1 MEPNPYSLTPLLRS
15 DPSPSCSSPVAKSSA
30 TPRQGWL
37 RSRQC
42 GGLTLVEVMFAL
54 FIQATV
60 MLGIIGSFI
69 HSRRLTESTVLNAA
83 CTSVVYGIIEQIKQL
98 EYSELLPSQVVDP
111 TDTGNTPAPNVRV
124 RINQN
129 VVKWLQV
136 VYTPMQ
142 ADGTAATAKGPT
154 VTPHP
159 TASGTGVGAD
169 GSNAVDNWIGALPL
183 STVTGTMSQQINLN
197 LWIWVDEIPDTY
209 VSEVKKVTL
218 IYSYSYVDGSI
229 TRYVRD
235 REVFLRSRFD
245 K

>member
-1 MEPNPYSLTPLLRS
+1 MEPNPYCLTPLLRS
-15 DPSPSCSSPVAKSSA
+15 DPSPSCSLPDAAAPA

-37 RSRQC
+37 HTRC
-42 GGLTLVEVMFAL
+42 GGVTLVEVMFAL
-54 FIQATV
+54 TIQATV

-111 TDTGNTPAPNVRV
+111 TDAGNTAAPNVRV

-129 VVKWLQV
+129 VVKWLRV
-136 VYTPMQ
+136 VYTPML
-142 ADGTAATAKGPT
+142 ADGTAATPKGPT
-154 VTPHP
+154 VTPSP
-159 TASGTGVGAD
+159 TAPAAGVGAD
-169 GSNAVDNWIGALPL
+169 GSNALDNWIGSLPL

-197 LWIWVDEIPDTY
+197 LWIWIDEIPDTY
-209 VSEVKKVTL
+209 VSEVKKVTVV
-218 IYSYSYVDGSI
+218 YSYSYVDGSI
-229 TRYVRD
+229 TRFVRD

>member
-1 MEPNPYSLTPLLRS
+1 MEHHFYCLHQLGES
-15 DPSPSCSSPVAKSSA
+15 DPLKPSAPAASSSQATRPARRRLSA
-30 TPRQGWL
+30 FAGV
-37 RSRQC
+37 
-42 GGLTLVEVMFAL
+42 TLVEVMVAL
-54 FIQATV
+54 VIQATV
-60 MLGIIGSFI
+60 MLGIIGSFLY
-69 HSRRLTESTVLNAA
+69 SRRLTESTVLNAA

-98 EYSELLPSQVVDP
+98 EYSELLPSQTADP
-111 TDTGNTPAPNVRV
+111 TDASNTPAPNVRV

-129 VVKWLQV
+129 TVKWLQV

-142 ADGTAATAKGPT
+142 SDGTANTPKGPT
-154 VTPHP
+154 TTPAP

-169 GSNAVDNWIGALPL
+169 GSNAVDNWIGSLPL

-197 LWIWVDEIPDTY
+197 LWIWIDEIPDAY

-218 IYSYSYVDGSI
+218 IYSYSYMDGST

>member
-1 MEPNPYSLTPLLRS
+1 MEPTQSSQSHPSRS
-15 DPSPSCSSPVAKSSA
+15 IQKRFRFLPVARPVTSHPGNGRKRHCA
-30 TPRQGWL
+30 
-37 RSRQC
+37 
-42 GGLTLVEVMFAL
+42 GLTLVEVMFAL

-98 EYSELLPSQVVDP
+98 EYTELLPSQVVDP
-111 TDTGNTPAPNVRV
+111 SDASATAAPNVRV

-129 VVKWLQV
+129 IVKWLRV
-136 VYTPMQ
+136 SYNPMQ
-142 ADGTAATAKGPT
+142 ADGTAAPLKGPLT
-154 VTPHP
+154 TPSP
-159 TASGTGVGAD
+159 TASGVGIAAD
-169 GSNAVDNWIGALPL
+169 GTDAIDNWIGALPL

-197 LWIWVDEIPDTY
+197 LWIWVDEIPDAY
-209 VSEVKKVTL
+209 VSEVKKVT
-218 IYSYSYVDGSI
+218 IVYSYSYMDGNT

>member
-1 MEPNPYSLTPLLRS
+1 MAPNPHHVLTLRRSGEAPACSLIES
-15 DPSPSCSSPVAKSSA
+15 AGSSA
-30 TPRQGWL
+30 RRTGPLSL
-37 RSRQC
+37 RRDA
-42 GGLTLVEVMFAL
+42 GLTLVEIMIAL

-69 HSRRLTESTVLNAA
+69 HSRRVTESTVLNAA
-83 CTSVVYGIIEQIKQL
+83 CTSVVYGVIEQIKQL

-111 TDTGNTPAPNVRV
+111 TDASNTAAPNVRV

-129 VVKWLQV
+129 TVKWLRV
-136 VYTPMQ
+136 VYNPMQ
-142 ADGTAATAKGPT
+142 ADGAANAAKGPT
-154 VTPHP
+154 TTPSP
-159 TASGTGVGAD
+159 TASATGVAAD
-169 GSNAVDNWIGALPL
+169 GTNAIDNWIGAIPL
-183 STVTGTMSQQINLN
+183 STVTGSMSQQINLN
-197 LWIWVDEIPDTY
+197 LWIWIDEIPDAY

-218 IYSYSYVDGSI
+218 IYSYSYVDGSA

>member
-1 MEPNPYSLTPLLRS
+1 MEHLFYGLNHLGESR
-15 DPSPSCSSPVAKSSA
+15 PSASPAAEFPAARPS
-30 TPRQGWL
+30 RFGWL
-37 RSRQC
+37 TRRKLA
-42 GGLTLVEVMFAL
+42 GVTLVEVMVAL
-54 FIQATV
+54 TIQATV
-60 MLGIIGSFI
+60 MLGIIASFL

-98 EYSELLPSQVVDP
+98 EYSELLPSQTVDP
-111 TDTGNTPAPNVRV
+111 TDAANTPAPNVRV

-129 VVKWLQV
+129 TVKWLQV

-142 ADGTAATAKGPT
+142 ADGTANTPKGPT
-154 VTPHP
+154 TTPAP
-159 TASGTGVGAD
+159 TAPATGVGAD
-169 GSNAVDNWIGALPL
+169 GSNAVDNWIGAIPL

-197 LWIWVDEIPDTY
+197 LWVWIDEVPDTY

-218 IYSYSYVDGSI
+218 IYSYSYVDGSV

>member
-1 MEPNPYSLTPLLRS
+1 
-15 DPSPSCSSPVAKSSA
+15 
-30 TPRQGWL
+30 
-37 RSRQC
+37 
-42 GGLTLVEVMFAL
+42 MFAL

-83 CTSVVYGIIEQIKQL
+83 STSVVYGVIEQIKQL
-98 EYSELLPSQVVDP
+98 EYTELLPSQVVDP
-111 TDTGNTPAPNVRV
+111 TDAANTPAPNVRV

-129 VVKWLQV
+129 TVKWLQV
-136 VYTPMQ
+136 VYTPMA
-142 ADGTAATAKGPT
+142 ADGTAVTPKGPT
-154 VTPHP
+154 VTPAP
-159 TASGTGVGAD
+159 TASAVGVGAD
-169 GSNAVDNWIGALPL
+169 GSDAIDNWIGAIPL

-197 LWIWVDEIPDTY
+197 LWIWIDEIPDAY

-218 IYSYSYVDGSI
+218 VYSYSYVDGNA
-229 TRYVRD
+229 TRFVRD